1 MCGHTLVRTLTFI
14 SALHW
19 CLHLQHNRFTLASLP
34 LTCAQV
40 HGLLLLQRLY
50 AVLSEPSFTVY
61 A

>member
-19 CLHLQHNRFTLASLP
+19 CLHLQHNRFTLP

-40 HGLLLLQRLY
+40 HGLLLLQ
-50 AVLSEPSFTVY
+50 
-61 A
+61 